1 MSELTTA
8 QKDKLFADLKEVLI
22 DAEALLRATA
32 HDASAGVAE
41 LRAKAQAN
49 LVRAKEGLTEAQ
61 GVVTEKA
68 KVAAK
73 ATDEYVH
80 ENPWKAVGVAAGA
93 GLVLGLLLS
102 RR

>member
-49 LVRAKEGLTEAQ
+49 LARAKDGLVEAQ
-61 GVVTEKA
+61 GVVADKA

-80 ENPWKAVGVAAGA
+80 DNPWQAVGVAVGV
-93 GLVLGLLLS
+93 GLLLGLLIG